1 MIVFVFQLIGLLL
14 SVVVIVLVCYYAL
27 LITIEFF
34 ARVFGK
40 KVCCLIQLQVSLGVI
55 TVAIHLF

>member
-40 KVCCLIQLQVSLGVI
+40 KVCCAIQLQVSLGVI

>member
-40 KVCCLIQLQVSLGVI
+40 KF
-55 TVAIHLF
+55 AA